1 MKSFSGYEAKKK
13 TMRENL
19 PAGGYVVKILDVKEQ
34 TYTWGSVLEMSLDVI
49 EGERA
54 GFFQSD
60 YENNINEDRKWR
72 GKYRLNIPKDDGTKE
87 DGWTKN
93 TFNGAMYAFE
103 DSNKNYHWDW
113 NEAGL
118 KGKIVGALFRR
129 KEWKKNDGT
138 TDWCVE
144 CCELIPAQDVRDNN
158 FKIPKDKPLKNKQPA
173 KSTIPAGFEDIT
185 DDDDD
190 LPFKL

>member
-19 PAGGYVVKILDVKEQ
+19 PAGGYVVKIMDVKEQ

-118 KGKIVGALFRR
+118 KGKIVGALFRN
-129 KEWKKNDGT
+129 KEWEYDGKTGWT
-138 TDWCVE
+138 TE